1 MSQSINI
8 FFEYNNDLVGF
19 QAFPDMM
26 FAEIALK
33 FFNRIGALHEDYKF
47 FFNSK
52 EIKIEKG
59 QTLEELSIINNS
71 RIHVVEIRGVTGPGI
86 MPNNDNS
93 PITISFR
100 NKESIID
107 MQTHPSE
114 TFDNIIKKFNVMSLV
129 GVEKLRFYFNSLEIT
144 DYNETLREKFICDKS
159 IIDVE
164 ICFNKKIEE
173 EKKGLIK
180 QLDKEKEKNK
190 ELLDENNNLRQ
201 KLEIF
206 NNENKKM
213 KKLLEKKMN
222 NLNIQ

>member
-1 MSQSINI
+1 MSQPIYI

-19 QAFPDMM
+19 QAFPYMM

-33 FFNRIGALHEDYKF
+33 FFNSIGDLHEDYKF

-52 EIKIEKG
+52 EIKIEKA
-59 QTLEELSIINNS
+59 QTLEELSIVNNS
-71 RIHVVEIRGVTGPGI
+71 RIHVVEIRGVTSPGI

-164 ICFNKKIEE
+164 ISFNKKIEE
-173 EKKGLIK
+173 EKKEQIK
-180 QLDKEKEKNK
+180 
-190 ELLDENNNLRQ
+190 
-201 KLEIF
+201 
-206 NNENKKM
+206 
-213 KKLLEKKMN
+213 
-222 NLNIQ
+222 